1 MWILGTNL
9 IFAFPL
15 KFWSYFRVPSYFDYR
30 NTTLFQLLDFSIYDF
45 YWFFHKFE
53 FVIELKLFHWNDK
66 GFLASVVEF
75 ALSFQWFHGLFLFPY
90 ISNNEYGCEMT
101 VMIRDDGYRNSMQ
114 RGVRLYLRAKK
125 LEKSHD
131 PLALVAH
138 TGSSSRNTSSY
149 YVTHPT
155 SVVDYEDEYQQDDVH
170 TNSEDPLTSA
180 MLNPGN
186 TGRNT
191 RCAYVQEEV
200 VEGSNA
206 QNETGNVQR
215 TLRTSSSGNTST
227 VQCYNCSGKGHYARN
242 CPKPRVRDSKYF
254 MEQMLLAKQDEVGVL
269 LTDEQNDFLFA
280 DASRMEEIEE
290 LSANICL
297 MARIQPADNT
307 SDAGPSYDSA
317 FISEVQS
324 SSIKDN
330 QEQIGSVEKDTH
342 VPDLYTLEQLARNAY
357 KEAEKQQLFAQKVQ
371 QQNTTLTSQLE
382 LYKERVRVLENIKG
396 DNNYLN
402 EFLEADRQAKHFN
415 QQAQS
420 QFVRDRDIIRD
431 LEKQRDKLDLAV
443 TDYKRKNEEL
453 QKTHLILKRQMSEN
467 EDRYHD
473 TILDLEAKLK
483 KNVDLI
489 LKLGNSLQGMFMLG
503 PKPLSVYDS
512 QLKHGLGYPNPYT
525 LKQAIS
531 QCPKLYLASSLS
543 NSEIPLNVRD
553 TEDTLDDASK
563 SQQKMKEK
571 MNDPI
576 AVANKQNCWTIDYKQ
591 INALYKDFVPQKE
604 LSAEQK
610 YFPSSFIPS
619 DKTPNATSSVPAS
632 MPSESPLIIQL
643 DKMKSCFQ
651 TLSELIQKN
660 CKRASI
666 FYTSP
671 EEIQLN
677 DFCQDQVKPIV
688 NELQF
693 YFEFFRKLFQRD
705 IKEMKDVFESTESE
719 LCEIKKQNDFLKD
732 QLLEASLR
740 HEVEISVLLNHECVD
755 NSLHAEIEQISVQSV
770 FHYYAKSLW
779 AAISIR
785 FQKLISQL
793 EVHAAPVSKEDINQK
808 FLRSLPPS
816 WSQIALIMRNKP
828 DIDQTDIDDLY
839 NNLRNTSSTN
849 EVSTASGNFRV
860 NTAGGTSSTS
870 QVSSTPGADE
880 VVCSFFAQQTM
891 SPLLDNEDLPAD
903 CHERMELAW
912 GEKYEFQNYELKCRE
927 VKIDNLKMEL
937 EKVVKERDELK
948 VKIEKWEESSK
959 GLNKILNSQMSA
971 KDKNGLGYGT
981 QLDEMSN
988 KSETDSEISMSV
1000 FEVRSSDEEITPA
1013 NDRFSKADG
1022 YHAVPPPITGNFLTP
1037 RADISFAG
1045 LDEYAIR
1052 KKIIESK
1059 TTELNTDT
1067 SKSKTSETVGK
1078 TNEVNIKKPKSVH
1091 ESVVPKP
1098 KINRDK
1104 VIIEDWNS
1112 DDEDDVSA
1120 VKTVSPVKT
1129 NETQTSPEPKL
1140 KTVVNTGQRVIKP
1153 VWDNAKRVNQQK
1165 FSNNLKYPQ
1174 ARRTFVPS
1182 GVLTRTGLVNPV
1194 RPNGKRAVHTVS
1206 TPWLLPRASY
1216 SPIKRSYYTKPA
1228 FRPKNLKQDV
1238 KTSGVK
1244 NMTTAGTRAVVNT
1257 GKGGNPESILQDHA
1271 VVDSGCSSHMTGN
1284 KAYLSD
1290 YKDYNGGFVA
1300 FGSDP
1305 KGGKITGKGKI
1316 RTANLDF
1323 DDVYFVDEL
1332 KFNIFF
1338 VSQMCD
1344 KKISVLF
1351 TDTECLILSPSFKLL
1366 DESQVVLRAP
1376 RKNEVYSLDLKNI
1389 VPSGGITCLY
1399 ANATTNESKLW
1410 HKRLGHVNFKNINK
1424 LVKGHLVR
1432 GLPSKVFVN
1441 DHTYVACK
1449 KGKQHKASCKAKLER
1464 TIRKPLEL
1472 LDMDLFR
1479 PVSVES
1485 INKKKYC
1492 LVVTDDFSRFS
1503 WVFFLATKDET
1514 NEILYKFITGL
1525 ENQLNHKV
1533 KIIRS
1538 DHGTKFKNHAM
1549 NEFCAKKGI
1558 KREFSVART
1567 PQQNGVAERKK

>member
-1 MWILGTNL
+1 M
-9 IFAFPL
+9 IFPIVTVNTKFLNSLQPEWL
-15 KFWSYFRVPSYFDYR
+15 KYVTQVRLAKRLTVDSFDDLFDY
-30 NTTLFQLLDFSIYDF
+30 LQQ
-45 YWFFHKFE
+45 FE
-53 FVIELKLFHWNDK
+53 KLVN
-66 GFLASVVEF
+66 AS
-75 ALSFQWFHGLFLFPY
+75 
-90 ISNNEYGCEMT
+90 
-101 VMIRDDGYRNSMQ
+101 
-114 RGVRLYLRAKK
+114 RAKK

-155 SVVDYEDEYQQDDVH
+155 SVVDYDDEYQQDDVQ
-170 TNSEDPLTSA
+170 TNSEDPLASA
-180 MLNPGN
+180 MLLLARAITQNFSNPTNNHLRTSSNTRNQAIIQGDRVNIQSRNSGN

-191 RCAYVQEEV
+191 RRAYVQEEV

-254 MEQMLLAKQDEVGVL
+254 MEQMLLAKQDEAGVI

-330 QEQIGSVEKDTH
+330 QEQMYPTHTKIINSTIGDDQIDSNIIFDEPNGNVNSGSVEKDTH
-342 VPDLYTLEQLARNAY
+342 VPDLYALEQLARNAY

-543 NSEIPLNVRD
+543 KSEIPLNVRD

-732 QLLEASLR
+732 QLLG
-740 HEVEISVLLNHECVD
+740 
-755 NSLHAEIEQISVQSV
+755 
-770 FHYYAKSLW
+770 
-779 AAISIR
+779 SI
-785 FQKLISQL
+785 
-793 EVHAAPVSKEDINQK
+793 
-808 FLRSLPPS
+808 
-816 WSQIALIMRNKP
+816 
-828 DIDQTDIDDLY
+828 
-839 NNLRNTSSTN
+839 
-849 EVSTASGNFRV
+849 
-860 NTAGGTSSTS
+860 
-870 QVSSTPGADE
+870 
-880 VVCSFFAQQTM
+880 
-891 SPLLDNEDLPAD
+891 
-903 CHERMELAW
+903 
-912 GEKYEFQNYELKCRE
+912 
-927 VKIDNLKMEL
+927 
-937 EKVVKERDELK
+937 
-948 VKIEKWEESSK
+948 
-959 GLNKILNSQMSA
+959 
-971 KDKNGLGYGT
+971 
-981 QLDEMSN
+981 
-988 KSETDSEISMSV
+988 
-1000 FEVRSSDEEITPA
+1000 
-1013 NDRFSKADG
+1013 
-1022 YHAVPPPITGNFLTP
+1022 
-1037 RADISFAG
+1037 
-1045 LDEYAIR
+1045 
-1052 KKIIESK
+1052 
-1059 TTELNTDT
+1059 
-1067 SKSKTSETVGK
+1067 
-1078 TNEVNIKKPKSVH
+1078 
-1091 ESVVPKP
+1091 
-1098 KINRDK
+1098 
-1104 VIIEDWNS
+1104 
-1112 DDEDDVSA
+1112 
-1120 VKTVSPVKT
+1120 
-1129 NETQTSPEPKL
+1129 
-1140 KTVVNTGQRVIKP
+1140 
-1153 VWDNAKRVNQQK
+1153 
-1165 FSNNLKYPQ
+1165 PQ
-1174 ARRTFVPS
+1174 A
-1182 GVLTRTGLVNPV
+1182 
-1194 RPNGKRAVHTVS
+1194 
-1206 TPWLLPRASY
+1206 
-1216 SPIKRSYYTKPA
+1216 
-1228 FRPKNLKQDV
+1228 
-1238 KTSGVK
+1238 
-1244 NMTTAGTRAVVNT
+1244 
-1257 GKGGNPESILQDHA
+1257 
-1271 VVDSGCSSHMTGN
+1271 
-1284 KAYLSD
+1284 
-1290 YKDYNGGFVA
+1290 
-1300 FGSDP
+1300 
-1305 KGGKITGKGKI
+1305 
-1316 RTANLDF
+1316 
-1323 DDVYFVDEL
+1323 
-1332 KFNIFF
+1332 
-1338 VSQMCD
+1338 
-1344 KKISVLF
+1344 
-1351 TDTECLILSPSFKLL
+1351 
-1366 DESQVVLRAP
+1366 
-1376 RKNEVYSLDLKNI
+1376 
-1389 VPSGGITCLY
+1389 
-1399 ANATTNESKLW
+1399 
-1410 HKRLGHVNFKNINK
+1410 
-1424 LVKGHLVR
+1424 
-1432 GLPSKVFVN
+1432 
-1441 DHTYVACK
+1441 
-1449 KGKQHKASCKAKLER
+1449 
-1464 TIRKPLEL
+1464 
-1472 LDMDLFR
+1472 
-1479 PVSVES
+1479 
-1485 INKKKYC
+1485 
-1492 LVVTDDFSRFS
+1492 
-1503 WVFFLATKDET
+1503 
-1514 NEILYKFITGL
+1514 
-1525 ENQLNHKV
+1525 
-1533 KIIRS
+1533 
-1538 DHGTKFKNHAM
+1538 
-1549 NEFCAKKGI
+1549 
-1558 KREFSVART
+1558 
-1567 PQQNGVAERKK
+1567 